1 MEPLVSTDAAESSER
16 VGADEKAT
24 AFDSK
29 ASLTKPENGRTTS
42 AWRKVA
48 TVAGAS
54 AILGGLAAAWW
65 YRSTLL
71 KLRQA
76 EESDPHPDFGTAEEE
91 PAQEE

>member
-1 MEPLVSTDAAESSER
+1 MEPLTPTDSTGKPKNE
-16 VGADEKAT
+16 AT
-24 AFDSK
+24 DDTAKAFDSV
-29 ASLTKPENGRTTS
+29 ASPASAEAGKVSS
-42 AWRKVA
+42 AWRRVA

-76 EESDPHPDFGTAEEE
+76 EESNSHSDFGKAEEE
-91 PAQEE
+91 PTEEE